1 MKIRPVS
8 DQDTHFK
15 HGVILLGDHADTV
28 EAEAWPISLD
38 AIRHEPLETVAE
50 EFDIVVPA
58 DHLSSPPLLRAGTKP
73 AFLVHDL
80 DALERLRAM
89 QETGDLK
96 GTILF
101 APTLVARIEL
111 HRLARPTLKAARP
124 IPLGKVLEE
133 ADIAEEKGGP
143 GIAAALKPTVLGK
156 KALYALIEGAAL
168 DFGVV
173 DEDDWRQS

>member
-1 MKIRPVS
+1 MA
-8 DQDTHFK
+8 DTHMT
-15 HGVILLGDHADTV
+15 GLILLGDHADTI
-28 EAEAWPISLD
+28 EAAAWPLSFD
-38 AIRHEPLETVAE
+38 AIRHEPLEEVAE
-50 EFDIVVPA
+50 DFDIVIPA
-58 DHLSSPPLLRAGTKP
+58 DHLASAPLLKGGTRA

-89 QETGDLK
+89 QTRGDLK
-96 GTILF
+96 GPILF

-111 HRLARPTLKAARP
+111 HRLSRPTLKAARP
-124 IPLGKVLEE
+124 IPLGKLLEE
-133 ADIAEEKGGP
+133 ADISEEKGGP

-156 KALYALIEGAAL
+156 KALYALTEGAAL